1 MTEAELRFLT
11 IVPRE
16 LRRLN
21 ENLEK
26 FIELYNNSINNQNSK
41 QNDTGR
47 KS

>member
-21 ENLEK
+21 DNLEK
-26 FIELYNNSINNQNSK
+26 FMELYNNSINNQNSK
-41 QNDTGR
+41 QNET
-47 KS
+47 

>member
-41 QNDTGR
+41 QNDTRR
-47 KS
+47 KN

>member
-26 FIELYNNSINNQNSK
+26 FIELYNNNTNNQNSK

-47 KS
+47 KN

>member
-21 ENLEK
+21 DNLEK
-26 FIELYNNSINNQNSK
+26 FMELYNNSINNQNSK

-47 KS
+47 KN